1 MQQETTSTVKEL
13 VPEDKDKKEECD
25 LGDNTSK
32 FPTGN
37 TDDKGLKK
45 GEDLVCFRKSLS
57 SPNIMTS
64 YHGWVYVLWIVYYF
78 KKNYNSYV
86 FCSKNFIM

>member
-37 TDDKGLKK
+37 TDIPR
-45 GEDLVCFRKSLS
+45 VSLC
-57 SPNIMTS
+57 IMNC
-64 YHGWVYVLWIVYYF
+64 VLF
-78 KKNYNSYV
+78 
-86 FCSKNFIM
+86 